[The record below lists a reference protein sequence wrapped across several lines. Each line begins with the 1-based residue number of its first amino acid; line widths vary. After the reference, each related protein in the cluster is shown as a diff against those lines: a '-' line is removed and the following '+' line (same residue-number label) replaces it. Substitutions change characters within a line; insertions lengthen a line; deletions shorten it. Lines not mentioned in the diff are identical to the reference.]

1 MMLRIIENF
10 KSIPYFANKASAGF
24 PSPADDFLEEEI
36 DLVSHLVRRPA
47 STFVL
52 QVTGD
57 SMNGAGIM
65 DDDYVVVD
73 KSVKPSSGSIVVAIL
88 NGEMTIK
95 YFKKTNNQF
104 SLDPAN
110 PKYEPIILNVDNPP
124 DIWGV
129 VVGVVRRCV

>member
-1 MMLRIIENF
+1 MFKIIENH
-10 KSIPYFANKASAGF
+10 IPVPFFANKASAGF

-57 SMNGAGIM
+57 SMTGAGIM
-65 DDDYVVVD
+65 DNDYVVVD
-73 KSVKPSSGSIVVAIL
+73 KSVKPISGSIVVAIL

-95 YFKKTNNQF
+95 YFKKLNNQF
-104 SLDPAN
+104 SLEPAN
-110 PKYEPIILNVDNPP
+110 RKYEPIILNIDNPP